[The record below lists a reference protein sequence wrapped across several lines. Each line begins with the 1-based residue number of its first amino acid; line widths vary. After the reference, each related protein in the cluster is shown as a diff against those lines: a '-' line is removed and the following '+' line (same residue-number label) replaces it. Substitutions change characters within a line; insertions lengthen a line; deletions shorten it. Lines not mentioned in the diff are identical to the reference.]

1 MAHRGKSYRPQAVE
15 PNGATAPFGSGFKSS
30 VGEGSPA
37 ALRLCTCR
45 CVSVNK
51 KIRVL
56 IIDDHELVRQELVTN
71 LGRDREL
78 EVVGDTGDREVATRW
93 AEERG
98 ADVILLD
105 VRREDKGGVELVRR
119 LSERGNDCVV
129 LILTS
134 YVSRDEW
141 LEAEQAGA
149 RACVLKQIDSK
160 GLVDKIKALAH
171 AS

>member
-1 MAHRGKSYRPQAVE
+1 MK
-15 PNGATAPFGSGFKSS
+15 
-30 VGEGSPA
+30 
-37 ALRLCTCR
+37 
-45 CVSVNK
+45 VSK

-71 LGRDREL
+71 LARDHEL
-78 EVVGDTGDREVATRW
+78 EIVGDTGNPDEATRW
-93 AEERG
+93 AKERDP
-98 ADVILLD
+98 DVIVLD
-105 VRREDKGGVELVRR
+105 VRREDKGGMELVHR
-119 LSERGNDCVV
+119 LSEGGNDCAV

-160 GLVDKIKALAH
+160 GLVDKIKALAR
-171 AS
+171 AF